1 MHIYETDALNITYTI
16 ILSIEV
22 FLQIVALILAFRI
35 RSVKVKGLD
44 DSLYIVTSIN
54 ITSIIIITTLVV
66 NITLA
71 SLLNAI
77 KALVSSGYI
86 IAVTST
92 LLLMFVPKVASILLC
107 MGGGKL
113 QLINFSHFWKKE
125 D

>member
-1 MHIYETDALNITYTI
+1 M
-16 ILSIEV
+16 
-22 FLQIVALILAFRI
+22 ALILAFRI

-113 QLINFSHFWKKE
+113 QLINFSHFLEEGGLGAAPSAKKRVE
-125 D
+125 IIM